1 MFFSLFWYVLE
12 SPVQDFKQLQEFS
25 NLFVGTQN
33 KQKYMQKWWWWYL
46 TSQKEKER
54 DPHTKYWAKVI
65 GGIQKD
71 QGTWAYHE
79 PSTFF

>member
-1 MFFSLFWYVLE
+1 
-12 SPVQDFKQLQEFS
+12 
-25 NLFVGTQN
+25 
-33 KQKYMQKWWWWYL
+33 MQKWWWWYL